1 MRAVFVASTR
11 SRMPC
16 TPKVRNPA
24 PKESSTLSTPASS
37 MAWRR
42 VVSKSRRRSCTTSK
56 YSGPRWPTA
65 ASLRVSNRPSL
76 SRMNTMGWP
85 KCSSSAILR
94 KGTGAGG
101 APTLGRL
108 GTGIDFLLGEVM
120 VQARRYDAD
129 LCFHFLELFHGAS
142 TPRTSD
148 AAVLEATLFESVVE
162 GADAP
167 GVGPYGARLDGA
179 SDSLCAIEIVREDRR
194 RQAVDGGIRT
204 HDRLIL
210 RRKRLEA
217 QHRAEY
223 LLLNQRYVQPVRL
236 QHGRA
241 IKCSGRQGAVDDGTA
256 ANNDS

>member
-1 MRAVFVASTR
+1 MRAVFCASTR

-76 SRMNTMGWP
+76 SRMNTIGWP

-94 KGTGAGG
+94 KGAGAGG
-101 APTLGRL
+101 APTFGRL
-108 GTGIDFLLGEVM
+108 GTGIEFLLCEVWC
-120 VQARRYDAD
+120 RRGRYDTD
-129 LCFHFLELFHGAS
+129 LRFHLLELFHGAS

-148 AAVLEATLFESVVE
+148 TAVLEATLFESVVNE
-162 GADAP
+162 SP
-167 GVGPYGARLDGA
+167 GVDPHCARLDGVG
-179 SDSLCAIEIVREDRR
+179 DSLCTIDIFGEDRGG
-194 RQAVDGGIRT
+194 QTEDGGIRAG
-204 HDRLIL
+204 DRFVLCSESL
-210 RRKRLEA
+210 KA
-217 QHRAEY
+217 QHRAENF
-223 LLLNQRYVQPVRL
+223 LL
-236 QHGRA
+236 
-241 IKCSGRQGAVDDGTA
+241 D
-256 ANNDS
+256 

>member
-1 MRAVFVASTR
+1 MTPLKPSLVTQRSSARTCSARKSFTMRAVFVASTR

-42 VVSKSRRRSCTTSK
+42 VVSKSRSRSCTTSK
-56 YSGPRWPTA
+56 YSGPRWPML

-76 SRMNTMGWP
+76 SRMNTMGWT

-94 KGTGAGG
+94 KGAGAGG

-108 GTGIDFLLGEVM
+108 GTGIEFLLCEVM

-148 AAVLEATLFESVVE
+148 AAVLEATLFESVVDE
-162 GADAP
+162 SPSVDPHCASLDD
-167 GVGPYGARLDGA
+167 VG
-179 SDSLCAIEIVREDRR
+179 DSLCTIDIFGEDRGS
-194 RQAVDGGIRT
+194 QTVDGGIRAG
-204 HDRLIL
+204 DRLIL
-210 RRKRLEA
+210 VRESLE
-217 QHRAEY
+217 
-223 LLLNQRYVQPVRL
+223 
-236 QHGRA
+236 
-241 IKCSGRQGAVDDGTA
+241 T
-256 ANNDS
+256 